1 MYVCPAAAAHCQN
14 HSFSLI
20 SFRFCAITD
29 QFLVT
34 HTQSPKRGA
43 TRPVGWPTRRA
54 ARAQLALCFTSAIRL
69 TRHLPCLFAPISRW
83 FPMFVFH
90 PPTTY
95 HIPTTYFKC
104 TAQHKSG
111 AYPRSHTILEE
122 DSLSGVRTIPICS
135 LLHLPPSSLGGWARL
150 LARRGAPYM
159 P

>member
-1 MYVCPAAAAHCQN
+1 MCVWVRRCQN

-34 HTQSPKRGA
+34 HTQSPKRGHPPHT
-43 TRPVGWPTRRA
+43 TRPSLV
-54 ARAQLALCFTSAIRL
+54 ARAQLALCFTSAAIRL

-150 LARRGAPYM
+150 LARRDAPYM